1 MKFSMKFSK
10 MVNQLLRKKYVT
22 LFMLFVCIMV
32 VYLIFKGFSMY
43 EQFESSEL
51 EELFDNEHNKSH
63 MRMLNRKTL
72 SDTLNR
78 KTLSDTLS
86 DTISDKMTGR
96 GPAKPTIKSLSAL
109 RSNVESVPKIP
120 SKFNLNRRE
129 ILTRPPVIQ
138 TVAIPTVAI
147 PRIPKTP
154 KPKLNLK
161 RFKRFKR
168 F

>member
-22 LFMLFVCIMV
+22 LFMIFVCIMV

-63 MRMLNRKTL
+63 IR
-72 SDTLNR
+72 TLNR

-109 RSNVESVPKIP
+109 RSNVESVSKIP
-120 SKFNLNRRE
+120 TMSKYNRSE
-129 ILTRPPVIQ
+129 ILRKG
-138 TVAIPTVAI
+138 VAV
-147 PRIPKTP
+147 PRIPTIPIKVPSVLIKP
-154 KPKLNLK
+154 KPKLK
-161 RFKRFKR
+161 FKRFRKFKR

>member
-10 MVNQLLRKKYVT
+10 MVNQFIRKKYVT
-22 LFMLFVCIMV
+22 LFMIFVCIMV

-43 EQFESSEL
+43 EQFESNSASNEL

-63 MRMLNRKTL
+63 IRM
-72 SDTLNR
+72 LNR

-86 DTISDKMTGR
+86 DTISDKMSGR
-96 GPAKPTIKSLSAL
+96 GPAKPTIKSLSTI

-120 SKFNLNRRE
+120 PRFKFNRRE
-129 ILTRPPVIQ
+129 IPTKPVA
-138 TVAIPTVAI
+138 V
-147 PRIPKTP
+147 PRIPTIPIKVPSVLMKP

-161 RFKRFKR
+161 RFRKFKR

>member
-43 EQFESSEL
+43 EQFESSEI

-72 SDTLNR
+72 SDTI
-78 KTLSDTLS
+78 SDK
-86 DTISDKMTGR
+86 ISDKMTGR

-138 TVAIPTVAI
+138 TVAIPTVDI

>member
-1 MKFSMKFSK
+1 MI
-10 MVNQLLRKKYVT
+10 
-22 LFMLFVCIMV
+22 FVGIMV

-63 MRMLNRKTL
+63 IR
-72 SDTLNR
+72 TLNR

-120 SKFNLNRRE
+120 LKFNLNRRE

-138 TVAIPTVAI
+138 TVAIP
-147 PRIPKTP
+147 RIPKIPIKVPSVLIKP
-154 KPKLNLK
+154 KPKLK
-161 RFKRFKR
+161 FKRFRKFKR